1 VPSILIVEDDQ
12 STLAGLEALLTS
24 EGYSVRAVRS
34 VPEGLQALRTSTPDL
49 LIADIR
55 VEGYNGLQLV
65 VDQAPPVKAIFI
77 TGFPDPVLE
86 AEARQM
92 GAEFLLK
99 PISPRKLLDIVANR
113 LGLAQPTAESKPGA
127 LEAESTK
134 PIRRW
139 PRKMVPG
146 DFSAQIAAS
155 RARIVDVSYG
165 GLRIAIDASGA
176 QTLPRSFNVRVPS
189 PGASL
194 DVDLVWKAPQDGD
207 VWLCGLAVAESDQ
220 PAWRE
225 VIDQLPWQAA

>member
-1 VPSILIVEDDQ
+1 VPRILIVEDDQ

-24 EGYSVRAVRS
+24 EGYTVQAARS
-34 VPEGLQALRTSTPDL
+34 VPAGLQALRTSPPDL

-77 TGFPDPVLE
+77 TGYPDPVLE

-99 PISPRKLLDIVANR
+99 PISPRKLLDIIAAR
-113 LGLAQPTAESKPGA
+113 LGVAPPAAEATTTVSDADSAK
-127 LEAESTK
+127 S
-134 PIRRW
+134 IRRW
-139 PRKMVPG
+139 PRKVVPG

-165 GLRIAIDASGA
+165 GLRIAIDATRA
-176 QTLPRSFNVRVPS
+176 QTLPPSFNVTVPS
-189 PGASL
+189 PRASL

-225 VIDQLPWQAA
+225 LIDQFPWQAA